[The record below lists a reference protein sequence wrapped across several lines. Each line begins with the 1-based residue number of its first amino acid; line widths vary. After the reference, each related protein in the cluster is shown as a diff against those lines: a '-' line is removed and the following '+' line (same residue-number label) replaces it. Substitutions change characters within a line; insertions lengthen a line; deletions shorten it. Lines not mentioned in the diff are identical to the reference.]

1 MWQGRKSCKLGL
13 NGFASKKDLAMRWL
27 RGETPDS
34 SFERLR
40 RAIKT
45 SSLKTRLMLGL
56 IPPVVLIMV
65 VTGYITYLISKQS
78 IGDAIQRSSRLQTAA
93 VRNEIEGY
101 LERCRQDI
109 IYLAQEN
116 ITPPV
121 LQKFIAKQKISGGI
135 EYIEV
140 AFIAQKSADH
150 IVYMAKDGQFVQI
163 AADAIKP
170 SPLSYYEQLQK
181 VAPGQV
187 WLSSVIEMEFPF
199 PEPDNPNQKLVRKVI
214 QMATPCLCGEGGASG
229 YLIVS
234 VDVRNLRNILS
245 LYNSSQSPIW
255 AYQRTAEERYIYL
268 FDSDGWILFQ
278 SDSVERPQAELSTHL
293 ARSGYT
299 GTLGRQG
306 LEFAFRPDTIFDDYW
321 KMVADVRE
329 GRQDVVSLKGY
340 QPNAIGRSYYLAYA
354 PVRFKT
360 SLEGSPQVL
369 AGVAYLDISRLP
381 LVAGYKHIDTMF
393 YITMATALVVGALI
407 YILGGIL
414 TRPILKLAD
423 AVTELPQ
430 HPGLTPIE
438 LPYYGREISVLQK
451 AINGLIATL
460 TSQLEEIRR
469 KDQTIRSA
477 TLKEKALLDQVISE
491 PAADAAA
498 DPVPSIFGH
507 GLRVDKLK
515 SEILKA
521 AQVDVDV
528 LIIGETGTGKQ
539 LAAEAIHRLSA
550 RSEKPFISINCGA
563 LDENLLLD
571 TLFGHVRGAFTEA
584 KTDRKGAFLEADQG
598 TLFLDEIQV
607 ASPRVQ
613 QAMLRAIAV
622 RKIKPLGSDRETDVD
637 VRLIVAS
644 NVDLR
649 EAIQRGQFRED
660 LYFRLKV
667 ITIHTLP
674 LREQKE
680 NIPVLA
686 RHFLKL
692 QERLAGRPGM
702 GLSKGALSKL
712 MRYDWPGN
720 VRELQNCIT
729 RASVMAESPLIQ
741 AEDIPLEV
749 EGWETEFEAPPT
761 AAEGARSDESALS
774 LNIRQ
779 RKAYPAILSKGR
791 VSRSQYQEIIGG
803 NLPTRTAIYDLQD
816 LVSKGVLKKTGRGP
830 ATHYILAEKVDPGQ
844 R

>member
-1 MWQGRKSCKLGL
+1 
-13 NGFASKKDLAMRWL
+13 MRWL

-40 RAIKT
+40 NAIKT
-45 SSLKTRLMLGL
+45 SSLKTRLMLSL
-56 IPPVVLIMV
+56 IPPVVLIV
-65 VTGYITYLISKQS
+65 IITGYITYLISKQS
-78 IGDAIQRSSRLQTAA
+78 IGDAVQRTSRLQTVA
-93 VRNEIEGY
+93 VRNEIESY
-101 LERCRQDI
+101 LERWRQDI
-109 IYLAQEN
+109 TYLAQEYVN
-116 ITPPV
+116 PEV

-135 EYIEV
+135 EYIGA
-140 AFIAQKSADH
+140 AFIAQKGADH
-150 IVYMAKDGQFVQI
+150 IVYVAKNGQFVQV
-163 AADAIKP
+163 AAESIKP
-170 SPLSYYEQLQK
+170 SPLSHYEQLSK
-181 VAPGQV
+181 VVPGQV
-187 WLSSVIEMEFPF
+187 WLSPVIEMEFPF
-199 PEPDNPNQKLVRKVI
+199 PEPDNPNQKLIRKVI
-214 QMATPCLCGEGGASG
+214 QMATPCSCGNGGASG

-268 FDSDGWILFQ
+268 FDTDGWILFQ
-278 SDSVERPQAELSTHL
+278 SDSVDRPFSELSTHL
-293 ARSGYT
+293 ARSGYS

-306 LEFAFRPDTIFDDYW
+306 LEFAFRPDTVFEDYW
-321 KMVADVRE
+321 KMIADVRE
-329 GRQDVVSLKGY
+329 GRQDVVTMAGY
-340 QPNAIGRSYYLAYA
+340 QPNAYGRSYYLAYA
-354 PVRFKT
+354 PVRFKS
-360 SLEGSPQVL
+360 SLQASTQVV

-381 LVAGYKHIDTMF
+381 LAAGYKHIDTML
-393 YITMATALVVGALI
+393 YITLATALVVGALI

-414 TRPILKLAD
+414 TRPILKLAET
-423 AVTELPQ
+423 VNELPQ
-430 HPGLTPIE
+430 HEGFAPIE
-438 LPYYGREISVLQK
+438 LPYYGREITVLQK
-451 AINGLIATL
+451 AINALIATL
-460 TSQLEEIRR
+460 TTQLQELRK

-477 TLKEKALLDQVISE
+477 SLKEMAMLDQVITE

-498 DPVPSIFGH
+498 DPVPSIVGQ
-507 GLRVDKLK
+507 GPKIEKLK
-515 SEILKA
+515 NEILKA
-521 AQVDVDV
+521 AQVGVDV

-539 LAAEAIHRLSA
+539 LAAEAVHRLST

-584 KTDRKGAFLEADQG
+584 KTDRKGAFLESDQG

-607 ASPRVQ
+607 ASARVQ

-622 RKIKPLGSDRETDVD
+622 RKIKPLGSDREIDVD

-644 NVDLR
+644 NIDLR
-649 EAIQRGQFRED
+649 EAIQQGRFRED

-680 NIPVLA
+680 NIPLLA

-692 QERLAGRPGM
+692 QERLAGRAGM
-702 GLSKGALSKL
+702 GLSKGALAKL

-729 RASVMAESPLIQ
+729 RAVVMAERPIIQ
-741 AEDIPLEV
+741 AEDIPLDV
-749 EGWETEFEAPPT
+749 GDWDPD
-761 AAEGARSDESALS
+761 SESVPLPSNAHPGGPEEPGID
-774 LNIRQ
+774 LNHRQ
-779 RKAYPAILSKGR
+779 RKAWSAIRDQGR
-791 VSRSQYQEIIGG
+791 ITRSRYQEIIGG

-816 LVSKGVLKKTGRGP
+816 LVSKGLLKKTGSGP
-830 ATHYILAEKVDPGQ
+830 ATHYVLAETSNSGQ

>member
-1 MWQGRKSCKLGL
+1 
-13 NGFASKKDLAMRWL
+13 MRWL

-40 RAIKT
+40 TAIQT
-45 SSLKTRLMLGL
+45 SSLKTSLMLGL
-56 IPPVVLIMV
+56 IPPVVIIMMF
-65 VTGYITYLISKQS
+65 TGYVTYLIYRQS
-78 IGDAIQRSSRLQTAA
+78 IGNAIQRTSQLQTVA

-109 IYLAQEN
+109 AHLAQEN
-116 ITPPV
+116 ITP
-121 LQKFIAKQKISGGI
+121 QAIHRFIAKQKISGGI
-135 EYIEV
+135 EYLEV
-140 AFIAQKSADH
+140 AYIAQKSADH
-150 IVYMAKDGQFVQI
+150 MVYMAKNGRIVQI
-163 AADAIKP
+163 PADSIKP
-170 SPLSYYEQLQK
+170 SPLSYYEQLKQIG
-181 VAPGQV
+181 PGQV
-187 WLSSVIEMEFPF
+187 WLSPIMEMEFPF
-199 PEPDNPNQKLVRKVI
+199 PEPDNPNQRLTRKVI
-214 QMATPCLCGEGGASG
+214 QMATPCGSEGDTPG
-229 YLIVS
+229 YLMVS
-234 VDVRNLRNILS
+234 VDIRNLRNILS
-245 LYNSSQSPIW
+245 LYNSSQSPIL

-268 FDSDGWILFQ
+268 FDTDGWILFQ
-278 SDSVERPQAELSTHL
+278 SESVERPLSELTTHL

-306 LEFAFRPDTIFDDYW
+306 LEFAFRPDTVFDDYW
-321 KMVADVRE
+321 KMVGDVRE
-329 GRQDVVSLKGY
+329 GRQDVVSMTAY
-340 QPNAIGRSYYLAYA
+340 QPNAYGRSYYLAYA

-360 SLEGSPQVL
+360 SLEAGPQVV
-369 AGVAYLDISRLP
+369 AGVAYLDISRLT
-381 LVAGYKHIDTMF
+381 LAAGYKHIDTMF
-393 YITMATALVVGALI
+393 YITVATALVVGVLI

-414 TRPILKLAD
+414 TRPILKLAE

-430 HPGLTPIE
+430 HASLTPIA
-438 LPYYGREISVLQK
+438 LPYHGKEITVLQK
-451 AINGLIATL
+451 AINALIATL
-460 TSQLEEIRR
+460 TNQLEEIRR
-469 KDQTIRSA
+469 KDKTIRSA
-477 TLKEKALLDQVISE
+477 TLKEQAHLDQVVSD
-491 PAADAAA
+491 PAYDPAV
-498 DPVPSIFGH
+498 DPVPSIVGH
-507 GLRVDKLK
+507 GPKIEKLK

-521 AQVDVDV
+521 AQVGVDV
-528 LIIGETGTGKQ
+528 LIVGETGTGKQ
-539 LAAEAIHRLSA
+539 LAAEAVHRLSI

-607 ASPRVQ
+607 ASARVQ

-644 NVDLR
+644 NIDLR

-680 NIPVLA
+680 NIPVLS

-692 QERLAGRPGM
+692 QERLAGRAGM

-729 RASVMAESPLIQ
+729 RAVVMAEHPVIQ
-741 AEDIPLEV
+741 AEDIPLDVGDWDADTGSADLPAAAGTAGLEGPAV
-749 EGWETEFEAPPT
+749 E
-761 AAEGARSDESALS
+761 
-774 LNIRQ
+774 LNHRQ
-779 RKAYPAILSKGR
+779 RKAWSVIMAQGQ
-791 VSRSQYQEIIGG
+791 VTRSQYQEIIGG
-803 NLPTRTAIYDLQD
+803 NLPPRTAIYDLQD
-816 LVSKGVLKKTGRGP
+816 LVRQGVLKKTGRGP
-830 ATHYILAEKVDPGQ
+830 ATHYVVTENPNSDRG
-844 R
+844 